1 MNTTNGGLNTQAPD
15 VAYLTPKDIQ
25 RELRISERSCYRLL
39 QAGSIPS
46 VKVGHLYRIKRS
58 DLAGVLEHGAVL
70 QSRK

>member
-1 MNTTNGGLNTQAPD
+1 VNTTSGALTTQAPD

-46 VKVGHLYRIKRS
+46 IKVGHLYRIKRS
-58 DLAGVLEHGAVL
+58 DLEEVLEHGAVL
-70 QSRK
+70 EVRQ